1 MLRSITHLMRLT
13 IFMTC
18 VASLSAQTAKTLY
31 TFSGADGSNPIAGLT
46 MDAAGN
52 LYGTTPG
59 GGAYRDGEV
68 FELSPNVS
76 GGWTETVLH
85 SFTGADGA
93 DPYYGGV
100 IFNAAGNLY
109 GTTALGGAYDLGT
122 VFELTRTASGWSES
136 VLYSFRGGND
146 RAEPFSRFALDGAGN
161 PYGTTD
167 IGGFYSPGTVFEI
180 TP

>member
-52 LYGTTPG
+52 LFGTTPG

-76 GGWTETVLH
+76 GGWTETVVY
-85 SFTGADGA
+85 SFTGDIGA
-93 DPYYGGV
+93 DTYYGGV
-100 IFNAAGNLY
+100 LFLAAVHLFVN
-109 GTTALGGAYDLGT
+109 T
-122 VFELTRTASGWSES
+122 
-136 VLYSFRGGND
+136 N
-146 RAEPFSRFALDGAGN
+146 
-161 PYGTTD
+161 
-167 IGGFYSPGTVFEI
+167 
-180 TP
+180 